1 MMYELDQSIG
11 RLVKALLDKNML
23 QNTIIVFS
31 TDNGGVPAPLNQNAG
46 SNWPLKGV
54 CIIWSIRN
62 LNWFLKVLLPKFTG
76 QKLHLGRW
84 SQRSRPCL
92 VTFTSEKQ
100 AWFNL

>member
-54 CIIWSIRN
+54 
-62 LNWFLKVLLPKFTG
+62 
-76 QKLHLGRW
+76 
-84 SQRSRPCL
+84 
-92 VTFTSEKQ
+92 
-100 AWFNL
+100 

>member
-1 MMYELDQSIG
+1 MCETSSQLLLFKIFPAMMYELDQSIG

-54 CIIWSIRN
+54 
-62 LNWFLKVLLPKFTG
+62 
-76 QKLHLGRW
+76 
-84 SQRSRPCL
+84 
-92 VTFTSEKQ
+92 
-100 AWFNL
+100 